1 MVLHRLVC
9 VAACPVALLLA
20 ACVAV
25 AAEPAEQGE
34 WEPLF
39 NGKDLTGWTPK
50 FTGSELGE
58 NYNDTFRVEDGLLK
72 VCYDKWDKFGGKF
85 GHLFWREKL
94 SHYRLRVEYRFVG
107 EQTPGGP
114 PWALRNSGVMIHGQ
128 DPASMAVDQ
137 NFPVSI
143 EVQLLGGTGSGPRP
157 TANLCTPG
165 TNVVID
171 GALVTRHCTQ
181 SKAKTY
187 DGNQWVTV
195 EIEVHGN
202 GVIRHI
208 VEGKTVL
215 EYSKPQLDPSDPL
228 LADHFQPG
236 NDVMLSG
243 GSISLQAESHP
254 MEFRKVELLRL
265 DK

>member
-1 MVLHRLVC
+1 MVLHRFVC
-9 VAACPVALLLA
+9 VAASPVVLLLA
-20 ACVAV
+20 VSAAV
-25 AAEPAEQGE
+25 AEEPAGRAE

-58 NYNDTFRVEDGLLK
+58 NYRDTFRVEDGLLK
-72 VCYDKWDKFGGKF
+72 VCYDKWDKFGGEF
-85 GHLFWREKL
+85 GHLFWRERL

-107 EQTPGGP
+107 EQVPGGFG
-114 PWALRNSGVMIHGQ
+114 WAVRNSGLMIHGQ
-128 DPASMAVDQ
+128 DPASMRVDQ
-137 NFPVSI
+137 DFPVSI

-157 TANLCTPG
+157 TANLCTPC
-165 TNVVID
+165 THVVID
-171 GALVTRHCTQ
+171 GELVTQHCVE

-187 DGNQWVTV
+187 DGDQWVTV
-195 EIEVHGN
+195 EVEVHGN
-202 GVIRHI
+202 KVIRHI

-215 EYSKPQLDPSDPL
+215 EYSKPQLDPRDPL
-228 LADHFQPG
+228 VAEHFQPG

-254 MEFRKVELLRL
+254 VEFRKVELLRL
-265 DK
+265 DN